1 MKASLVSKRNER
13 DCTLRNLDEVPMRE
27 RLREYGRKVAEREV
41 KARLLADLKQY
52 KKDVELSM
60 LQYHQDKM

>member
-1 MKASLVSKRNER
+1 
-13 DCTLRNLDEVPMRE
+13 MRE